1 MATCQKNRIR
11 ETTLKLER
19 IQTCY
24 QQVIFSKY
32 GKGQNRKQF
41 SNWRFYSF
49 GAPGGAIGDDM
60 IIMGSYISFHSEN
73 HNLMTLQNL
82 LENKEFSSKGII
94 LGNNIWVGAKL
105 HF

>member
-1 MATCQKNRIR
+1 
-11 ETTLKLER
+11 
-19 IQTCY
+19 
-24 QQVIFSKY
+24 
-32 GKGQNRKQF
+32 
-41 SNWRFYSF
+41 
-49 GAPGGAIGDDM
+49 
-60 IIMGSYISFHSEN
+60 MGSYISFHLEEN